1 MMNRARD
8 RMMSHKSRATK
19 DGQSQRTNSVK
30 ETGLMMNGG
39 AVTAETRSA
48 KQRRGR
54 SLGNALDD
62 RSPDTLAICLRN
74 AVVPQGQPMLRKPP
88 RRALTNLPILNGGKR
103 ERVS

>member
-1 MMNRARD
+1 MNRARD
-8 RMMSHKSRATK
+8 RVMSYKSRAPK

-74 AVVPQGQPMLRKPP
+74 AAVPQDQPVLKGSP
-88 RRALTNLPILNGGKR
+88 RRAWTNLPILKGGKR